1 VSEPADSRFARPDVD
16 APPDNRFALP
26 DVDAPAD
33 VEVGIILL
41 GLDPDR
47 LLGGLG
53 LARIADDPALVTQ
66 LVDQVRHG
74 GSSFDLA
81 GLVALGRAHWRSV
94 RSALGEPAADTPGS
108 LRQEWVK
115 TAARVAAVAPG
126 AGHASIAYL
135 TACVLRRADVDPRA
149 DVPSNGKDPRCP
161 T

>member
-1 VSEPADSRFARPDVD
+1 VSEPADS
-16 APPDNRFALP
+16 RFALP

-74 GSSFDLA
+74 GTGFDLA
-81 GLVALGRAHWRSV
+81 GLVALGRDHWRSV
-94 RSALGEPAADTPGS
+94 RSGFGEPAAGTPGS

-115 TAARVAAVAPG
+115 TAERVAAAAPG

-135 TACVLRRADVDPRA
+135 TACVLRRADVDACA
-149 DVPSNGKDPRCP
+149 DAPPNGEGLRCP